1 MKTSSF
7 KHPSLEELLSSA
19 CGTKYSVA
27 DVGKMEAHVLKAIE
41 YNIRTS
47 PLYKPVFRIN
57 SHCLVASAYLQN
69 GISLETLLQLFS
81 EKLVLFSFD
90 PAISEEC
97 TLLELA
103 YSLLVVVLNFMISQ
117 QLTTEPAIAKILAT
131 VRLTFRLEEAGNL
144 KIINEIKTILSRN
157 K

>member
-1 MKTSSF
+1 M
-7 KHPSLEELLSSA
+7 
-19 CGTKYSVA
+19 
-27 DVGKMEAHVLKAIE
+27 
-41 YNIRTS
+41 
-47 PLYKPVFRIN
+47 FRIN

-69 GISLETLLQLFS
+69 GISLETVLQLFS

-90 PAISEEC
+90 PTISEEC